1 MKNTLTVLVD
11 LLLERAELP
20 DSKQSEYHTFRFLDA
35 GIIDSFNLM
44 QFIME
49 IEEEFDIELT
59 PDDTQSE
66 EFRTL
71 GGLALIIDGKKQQD
85 EE

>member
-1 MKNTLTVLVD
+1 MKETLQQLVE
-11 LLLERAELP
+11 LLAQRANL
-20 DSKQSEYHTFRFLDA
+20 SEIEEVDYHAFRFLDA
-35 GIIDSFNLM
+35 GIIDSFGLM

-59 PDDTQSE
+59 PDNTQSE

-71 GGLALIIDGKKQQD
+71 GGLALIIDSKK
-85 EE
+85 

>member
-20 DSKQSEYHTFRFLDA
+20 DSKQSEYLTFRFLDA

-71 GGLALIIDGKKQQD
+71 GGLALIIDSKKQQD

>member
-1 MKNTLTVLVD
+1 MEDTLIK
-11 LLLERAELP
+11 LLNLLAERTEL
-20 DSKQSEYHTFRFLDA
+20 SATKQSEYYSYRFLDA

-49 IEEEFDIELT
+49 IEEEFNIELT

-71 GGLALIIDGKKQQD
+71 GGLALIIDSKKQIR
-85 EE
+85 

>member
-1 MKNTLTVLVD
+1 
-11 LLLERAELP
+11 
-20 DSKQSEYHTFRFLDA
+20 
-35 GIIDSFNLM
+35 M

-71 GGLALIIDGKKQQD
+71 GGLALIIDRKKQQD